1 MLQAIIQK
9 EIKDTMNNKYPHAAI
24 PQTVLAKVTKGG
36 DVINLKILDEFE
48 NVDNNFAEIPEIKTN
63 VLYEYGDI
71 VIITFLYGKLEMPIV
86 IRKWEGC

>member
-1 MLQAIIQK
+1 MLEKIIQK
-9 EIKDTMNNKYPHAAI
+9 QIKSAMQHQYSHAAV

-36 DVINLKILDEFE
+36 EIINLKILNEFE
-48 NVDNNFAEIPEIKTN
+48 NVDNNFAEIPDIKTTTS
-63 VLYEYGDI
+63 YATGDI